1 MLLVNFLATSCEHE
15 KRMESKQ
22 DKRKVNTTKGDV
34 INSIY
39 IGTARA
45 VIVVKIWDDLAE
57 NI

>member
-1 MLLVNFLATSCEHE
+1 MLLVNFLATNCEHE

-22 DKRKVNTTKGDV
+22 DTRKVNTTKGDV

-39 IGTARA
+39 IGTVRA